1 MNRAP
6 IRIALV
12 RLSALGDIINTTV
25 VLQLIKKHYPAAHLE
40 WITEEAFAPL
50 LQNHPDLHAVHTVP
64 LKRIKKE
71 KNFTLLMQTVRKLRR
86 LGPYEQII
94 DMQGLLKSA
103 LTARLVGKN
112 VHGYDRASAREG
124 LASLF
129 YSTSSAIPYA
139 ENIIRRN
146 CRLVAE
152 ALGFTVSDRE
162 ILEKKP
168 TLFIPERPTFLPTG
182 KKSVAIVVGAS
193 WPSKQYPKELWTAL
207 CDLLDAHIILIWGS
221 EHEHADAQWIAE
233 HATRASVAPRL
244 TLEQLTALIA
254 HTDLTIG
261 NDTGPTH
268 LAWALNRPSIT
279 LFGPTTPRMMFETPV
294 NIAIESDSDVDIT
307 RINKN
312 DFSIRHIDPQA
323 IADAAEELL

>member
-1 MNRAP
+1 M
-6 IRIALV
+6 RIALV

-25 VLQLIKKHYPAAHLE
+25 VLQLVKKHFPHARVE

-112 VHGYDRASAREG
+112 VHGYDSASARES

-129 YSTSSAIPYA
+129 YDTSSSIPYA

-146 CRLVAE
+146 CRLAGE
-152 ALGFTVSDRE
+152 ALGFTVSDKE
-162 ILEKKP
+162 ILEKAP
-168 TLFIPERPTFLPTG
+168 TLFIPERPAYLPEGTR
-182 KKSVAIVVGAS
+182 SVAIVVGAS
-193 WPSKQYPKELWTAL
+193 WPSKQYPKELWAAV
-207 CDLLDAHIILIWGS
+207 CGLLDAHVVLIWGN
-221 EHEHADAQWIAE
+221 EKEHADAEWIAA
-233 HATRASVAPRL
+233 HATNAEVAPKL
-244 TLEQLTALIA
+244 SLPQLTAVIA
-254 HTDLTIG
+254 HADLTLG

-268 LAWALNRPSIT
+268 LAWALNRPSVT
-279 LFGPTTPRMMFETPV
+279 LFGPTTPRMMFETPF
-294 NIAIESDSDVDIT
+294 NIAIESDSDVDVA

-323 IADAAEELL
+323 VADAAEELL